1 MVVDMAVDMAAAV
14 FMAGAVADS
23 AAVVEA
29 FMVEAFAAAGMHFT
43 AVDSA
48 VVDSVRLHQL
58 SAAEV
63 FTIVPLL
70 SVAASATVDLASRDA
85 ASTRPLITAIAA
97 MSNATAISGHAITA
111 MRRVTPTAHAASA
124 A

>member
-1 MVVDMAVDMAAAV
+1 MVVDMAAAV

-23 AAVVEA
+23 AAVVA
-29 FMVEAFAAAGMHFT
+29 ASMVEAFAAADMHFT
-43 AVDSA
+43 AVASA
-48 VVDSVRLHQL
+48 VADSVRLHQP